1 MLSVTIVIHMIQMSK
16 KPTIMMS
23 VVCSMAWS
31 MIAVVAMN
39 LGRIKIESLSIFLG
53 EKVVILIKLNNSPV
67 LISSADKSTEVLPF

>member
-1 MLSVTIVIHMIQMSK
+1 MLSVTIVIHMIQMIK

-23 VVCSMAWS
+23 VVCSMMWS

-53 EKVVILIKLNNSPV
+53 EKVVILIKFIFV
-67 LISSADKSTEVLPF
+67 I

>member
-23 VVCSMAWS
+23 VVSSMAWS

-53 EKVVILIKLNNSPV
+53 EKVVILIKFIFV
-67 LISSADKSTEVLPF
+67 I

>member
-1 MLSVTIVIHMIQMSK
+1 MIQMSK

-53 EKVVILIKLNNSPV
+53 EKVVILIKFIFV
-67 LISSADKSTEVLPF
+67 I

>member
-1 MLSVTIVIHMIQMSK
+1 MLSVTIVIHMIQMTR

-39 LGRIKIESLSIFLG
+39 LGRIKIESLSIFFG

-67 LISSADKSTEVLPF
+67 LISSADKSAEVLPF

>member
-1 MLSVTIVIHMIQMSK
+1 MLSVTFVIHVIEMSK

-31 MIAVVAMN
+31 MIAVEAMN

-53 EKVVILIKLNNSPV
+53 EKLVILIKFILV
-67 LISSADKSTEVLPF
+67 I

>member
-53 EKVVILIKLNNSPV
+53 EKVVILIKFIFV
-67 LISSADKSTEVLPF
+67 I

>member
-1 MLSVTIVIHMIQMSK
+1 MLSVTIVIHMIQMTR

-53 EKVVILIKLNNSPV
+53 EKVVILIKFIFV
-67 LISSADKSTEVLPF
+67 I

>member
-39 LGRIKIESLSIFLG
+39 LGKIKIESLSIFLG

-67 LISSADKSTEVLPF
+67 LISSADKSAKVLRF

>member
-1 MLSVTIVIHMIQMSK
+1 MLSVTIGIGMIQMSK

-53 EKVVILIKLNNSPV
+53 EKVVILIKFIFV
-67 LISSADKSTEVLPF
+67 I